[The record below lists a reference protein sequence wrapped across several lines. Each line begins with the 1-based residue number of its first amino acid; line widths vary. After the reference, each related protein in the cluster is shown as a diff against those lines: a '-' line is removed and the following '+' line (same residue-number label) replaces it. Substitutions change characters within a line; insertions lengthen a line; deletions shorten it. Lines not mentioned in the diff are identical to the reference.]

1 MHVSGITYTIDASM
15 PSAVKK
21 DENGMLVVT
30 PGKYRV
36 KDVTVGGEP
45 LDPDRLYTVCSSDY
59 ILKNAGDG
67 NKIRYTRMLKDNFTM
82 DIDALADYIRSF
94 GGNLPEEYRNPE
106 GQGRIRISE

>member
-67 NKIRYTRMLKDNFTM
+67 NKIRYTRMLSSSEQN
-82 DIDALADYIRSF
+82 
-94 GGNLPEEYRNPE
+94 GGTLLISLSYFLPERNA
-106 GQGRIRISE
+106 SNADF